1 MFDINNVKCTL
12 NAEEAEV
19 GCYGYFSNSLKEL
32 KRTLIEGKTN
42 LRTLYSKL
50 DYVLDEIYERRFL
63 SECGSFSL
71 FYPLEKEEKKW
82 KKDITKY

>member
-1 MFDINNVKCTL
+1 MFDINNVRCTL

-32 KRTLIEGKTN
+32 KRTLIEGKIN

-50 DYVLDEIYERRFL
+50 DCVLDEVYERRFL

-71 FYPLEKEEKKW
+71 FYPLEKEEKLRRCI
-82 KKDITKY
+82 DD